1 LREGRSGTTF
11 PLLCVT
17 RFNDGIRILITL
29 DAAEAM
35 KKVDLGIMSPKDLV
49 KRFTEI
55 VVAQDRALL
64 SGEITKFNRLFQQMM
79 DVANELKAREG
90 DQRRLLLE
98 LFNFPNMQVRLQA
111 AKLTLAVAPDEAR
124 KQLEAI
130 ADTHWMPQA
139 GDAGM
144 SLSFLDRGVSKP
156 R

>member
-1 LREGRSGTTF
+1 MKRIELANMTT
-11 PLLCVT
+11 
-17 RFNDGIRILITL
+17 
-29 DAAEAM
+29 
-35 KKVDLGIMSPKDLV
+35 SDLV
-49 KRFTEI
+49 ERFAQI
-55 VVAQDRALL
+55 GVAQDRALL
-64 SGEITKFNRLFQQMM
+64 GGEIAKFNRLFQQMM

-111 AKLTLAVAPDEAR
+111 AKLTLAVAPAEAR